1 MSILYINESVM
12 RQLGL
17 MDQEILGSVWE
28 KLADGLVAFGEGR
41 ANLPLDSY
49 LRTPSDEQ
57 FDRIIA
63 KSGVIEEIAGLKWI
77 ASAPLN
83 TQKGLPRATGLLIL
97 NDVVTGFVYAILD
110 AVPISNVRTAGC
122 SILFLKHY
130 RPLFKRAVIFGAGV
144 HGREHLRQLMFGK
157 KAGHF
162 PHLEEICIYDQFP
175 EASKKFS
182 AEYTQDIK
190 VLGQLSEVPQ
200 DDTAIIYCT
209 NALVPYVGAEYVKSY
224 QGLTAVHMSLR
235 DYTAEGLAA
244 FDYCV
249 ADSTQH
255 VAKAKTSV
263 DLAAQAGLLNLDEV
277 HELPQL
283 LIQERKGEANP
294 FPMKSNVVFNPMG
307 LGSHDLVLGRHV
319 YELAQAAGL
328 GVELPV

>member
-1 MSILYINESVM
+1 MSILYINEAVM
-12 RQLGL
+12 RQIGL
-17 MDQEILGSVWE
+17 MDNKILESVWE

-49 LRTPSDEQ
+49 LRTPSDLQ

-63 KSGVIEEIAGLKWI
+63 KSGVVEEIAGLKWI

-83 TQKGLPRATGLLIL
+83 TKKGLPRATGLLIL
-97 NDVVTGFVYAILD
+97 NDIVTGFVYSILD

-130 RPLFKRAVIFGAGV
+130 RPNFKRAVIFGAGV
-144 HGREHLRQLMFGK
+144 HGREHLRQLLYGK

-162 PHLEEICIYDQFP
+162 PHLEEICVYDLFQVSS
-175 EASKKFS
+175 EKFS
-182 AEYTQDIK
+182 SEYTEDIK
-190 VLGQLSEVPQ
+190 VLGDLAEVPE

-209 NALVPYVGAEYVKSY
+209 NALVPHIGAEYVKGY
-224 QGLTAVHMSLR
+224 QRLTSVHMSLR
-235 DYTAEGLAA
+235 DYTPEGLAA

-249 ADSTQH
+249 ADSAPH

-263 DLAAQAGLLNLDEV
+263 DLAVQAGLLDFDSIY
-277 HELPQL
+277 ELPKL
-283 LIQERKGEANP
+283 LIAERKGEPNP
-294 FPMKSNVVFNPMG
+294 FPTESNVVFNPMG

-319 YELAQAAGL
+319 YELTKAKEL
-328 GVELPV
+328 GIELPV